1 MGSFSS
7 HYCPKC
13 TSTLPKEAACC
24 PECHSAPGPG
34 WPLISESQ
42 YPWLG
47 HVLEERYQLNKFLGR
62 GATGVV
68 YRAQALKIRRQF
80 AAKIVDISLYGRQDF
95 ADELLRRFRS
105 EVQAMSRI
113 RNPHVVGV
121 YEVIQLSESIFVLIM
136 EYVNGRTLEQVLEQ
150 VGRVK
155 PERALDVVRQ
165 VANGLYEAHTLGFIH
180 RDLKPE
186 NIMLEKLPASGF
198 FAKILDF
205 GIVQEIDG
213 AGQTQGFR
221 GTPLY
226 ASPEQCLGDPVD
238 HRSDIYSL
246 GCVFFHLLTG
256 RPPFVVK
263 NSMKAMQAHV
273 CEQPPRISE
282 VAPNA
287 RFSPG
292 IEELVAK
299 MLAKEPERRPVNMS
313 EVIQQVDR
321 LTYERSLEEATD
333 SRSPSEVLVPNTE
346 SLAEA
351 TLNFPEQV
359 TASTLD
365 RRGVYGAFATGAN
378 ELHVWN
384 TEMGTSEVFHGT
396 AFSAN
401 ALHLDMDSGRL
412 FAGDESGSVLAWEF
426 LQSSTSNRTPKTIVS
441 RLDAISALAK
451 PRHQEHLL
459 IGTESGRLIVFTL
472 KQKHQ
477 MELLKRRDGISAL
490 GISPRENKVLVGYM
504 NGKMEMLDL
513 VTKVVRS
520 IDAMP
525 SRPVS
530 IVCSEDG
537 YVAAVLDQS
546 QNLRV
551 LSLVDG
557 VTFFEVRQT
566 VALSALAFDATSQ
579 LLGMCVTNGQGIE
592 LVQALASPSKANSKV
607 AI

>member
-7 HYCPKC
+7 HYCPRC
-13 TSTLPKEAACC
+13 IATVAEEAASC
-24 PECHSAPGPG
+24 PECQSGPGPG
-34 WPLISESQ
+34 WPLISESS

-47 HVLEERYQLNKFLGR
+47 HVLEERYQLNKFLGS

-80 AAKIVDISLYGRQDF
+80 AVKIVDISRYGRQDF
-95 ADELLRRFRS
+95 ADELLSRFRS

-113 RNPHVVGV
+113 RNPHVIGV
-121 YEVIQLSESIFVLIM
+121 YEVIQLSETIFVLVM

-155 PERALDVVRQ
+155 PERALDIIRQ

-205 GIVQEIDG
+205 GIVHEIDG

-256 RPPFVVK
+256 RPPFVAK

-273 CEQPPRISE
+273 CEQPPKIREI
-282 VAPNA
+282 APNT
-287 RFSPG
+287 RIGPG
-292 IEELVAK
+292 IEDLVGR
-299 MLAKEPERRPVNMS
+299 MLAKEPERRPLNMS
-313 EVIQQVDR
+313 EVIREVDK
-321 LTYERSLEEATD
+321 LIFQPSLEEETD
-333 SRSPSEVLVPNTE
+333 LRSPSEVLVPNTE

-351 TLNFPEQV
+351 TLNFPDRV
-359 TASTLD
+359 TSSSLD
-365 RRGVYGAFATGAN
+365 RCGSYGAVATSAN
-378 ELHVWN
+378 EVHVWN
-384 TEMGTSEVFHGT
+384 TEMGTSEVFRGSS
-396 AFSAN
+396 FPGN
-401 ALHLDMDSGRL
+401 ALHLDMDTGQL
-412 FAGDESGSVLAWEF
+412 FAGDTKGSVLAWEI
-426 LQSSTSNRTPKTIVS
+426 LQPEKGHAPTTIIT
-441 RLDAISALAK
+441 LTDGISALAK
-451 PRHQEHLL
+451 LRHQEQLL
-459 IGTESGRLIVFTL
+459 IGTESGCLVVASL

-477 MELLKRRDGISAL
+477 VELLKGREGISAL
-490 GISPRENKVLVGYM
+490 GVSPRENKVLVGYT
-504 NGKMEMLDL
+504 NGQMALVDW
-513 VTKVVRS
+513 VTKITRP
-520 IDAMP
+520 IDRMA
-525 SRPVS
+525 SKPVS

-557 VTFFEVRQT
+557 ATFFEVRQS
-566 VALSALAFDATSQ
+566 VALSALAFDANSQ
-579 LLGMCVTNGQGIE
+579 LMGMRVTEGQGIE
-592 LVQALASPSKANSKV
+592 LVQALSKSKV
-607 AI
+607 GPKVAS